1 MKFTVIDT
9 KTGEYPDLWEIALKE
24 EWAKSLCYCDM
35 EGFAVEEDGTLIL
48 MDECGRHE
56 YPPEDRFKIAPLVGT
71 NADRISSMTDEE
83 LAEYLFERGNG
94 DEYCYGICVH
104 QDDVNACVKALKQ
117 DGCIQS
123 VVAWLKQE
131 YTP

>member
-1 MKFTVIDT
+1 MARCEFPKITCT
-9 KTGEYPDLWEIALKE
+9 C
-24 EWAKSLCYCDM
+24 AKDVCNFL
-35 EGFAVEEDGTLIL
+35 
-48 MDECGRHE
+48 ECPGYYNIQWRATR
-56 YPPEDRFKIAPLVGT
+56 DRVFNPHIS
-71 NADRISSMTDEE
+71 NADRIRSMTDEE